1 MRRLA
6 IILIATW
13 ITLSGC
19 SGKNLDKTADWS
31 AEKLYS
37 EAKSAL
43 DNGDYEQAINYYETL
58 EARYPFGVYAL
69 QAQLDVA
76 YAYYRYEEPESAIA
90 AADRF
95 IKLNPRHPAVDYAYY
110 LKGVA
115 DFDRGSS
122 LIDRVFTRDLSAY
135 DTRALK
141 SSYQAF
147 STLVERFPDSKYAG
161 DARERMIYLRNQ
173 LAEAEVDIA
182 QYYLDRKA
190 YVAAAKRA
198 KYVVEHF
205 QGTPVMPKAL
215 SIMDQS
221 YRGLGLDT
229 LASDIQRVL
238 EANYGGPQTE
248 GQSP

>member
-1 MRRLA
+1 MFRLA
-6 IILIATW
+6 LVLIAAS
-13 ITLSGC
+13 IVLSGC
-19 SGKNLDKTADWS
+19 SAKNLDKTADWS
-31 AEKLYS
+31 AERLYA
-37 EAKSAL
+37 EAKQSL

-115 DFDRGSS
+115 NFDRGSS
-122 LIDRVFTRDLSAY
+122 LIDRIFTRDLSDY

-141 SSYQAF
+141 ASYQSFA
-147 STLVERFPDSKYAG
+147 TLVERFPDSRYAE

-173 LAEAEVDIA
+173 LAEAEADIA
-182 QYYLDRKA
+182 QYYLDRRA
-190 YVAAAKRA
+190 YVAAARRA
-198 KYVVEHF
+198 KHVVEHF
-205 QGTPVMPKAL
+205 QGAPVMPRAL
-215 SIMDQS
+215 DILLRS
-221 YRGLGLDT
+221 YRGLGLES
-229 LASDIQRVL
+229 LAADIERTI
-238 EANYGGPQTE
+238 EINYGIDQTAL
-248 GQSP
+248 